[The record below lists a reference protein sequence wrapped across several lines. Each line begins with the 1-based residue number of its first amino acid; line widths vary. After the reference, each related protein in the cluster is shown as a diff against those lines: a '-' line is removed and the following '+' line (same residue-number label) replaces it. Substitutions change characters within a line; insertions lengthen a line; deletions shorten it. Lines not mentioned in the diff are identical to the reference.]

1 MEEKKAITAVRFILV
16 RHGRTVYNDEK
27 RFTGQKDIALSEHG
41 KMQAKITSEYVL
53 KKYKP
58 DLIYASDLSR
68 AIETVNLVAE
78 TLGIPIKTDKRLREK
93 SLGDWTGMRIEEVK
107 EKFPK
112 EFETYRNGASAVNG
126 ESRADIENRAMEFF
140 QELAQKE
147 RGKTILVSSHNG
159 LLGAFLRR
167 ISCVKEQG
175 SNLFLPNCSVSEAV
189 YENGEFTALIVG
201 FDKHLDGQI

>member
-1 MEEKKAITAVRFILV
+1 MEEQKAISAVKFILV

-27 RFTGQKDIALSEHG
+27 RYTGQKDIALSVRG

-68 AIETVNLVAE
+68 AIETVNLVSE

-93 SLGDWTGMRIEEVK
+93 SLGDWTGMRIDEIK

-112 EFETYRNGASAVNG
+112 EFEAYRNGARAING
-126 ESRADIENRAMEFF
+126 ESREDIEKRAMEFF

-147 RGKTILVSSHNG
+147 QGKTILISSHNG
-159 LLGAFLRR
+159 LLGAFLCR

-175 SNLFLPNCSVSEAV
+175 ANLFLPNCSVSEV
-189 YENGEFTALIVG
+189 IYENGGFTALMVG
-201 FDKHLDGQI
+201 FDKHLGG